1 MFRWRFIATLLRGQ
15 TRSLEDGFTLLEL
28 LAVLAILAM
37 AAAAFSW
44 GGQRTSETAKF
55 RAFITQTSAMLRDGR
70 ATAMRG
76 MCETIVRFDAGNR
89 RVEGPDGKSLGMP
102 VGVELSALV
111 AGDEA
116 AKSVADI
123 RFYPAGNSSGGALT
137 FSFRNQSYVIR
148 INWLTGNVSSERS

>member
-1 MFRWRFIATLLRGQ
+1 MRMPTSITERHSPRD
-15 TRSLEDGFTLLEL
+15 EDGFTLFEL
-28 LAVLAILAM
+28 LAVMVILAM

-70 ATAMRG
+70 ARAMRNRA
-76 MCETIVRFDAGNR
+76 ETVVRFDAGHR
-89 RVEGPDGKSLGMP
+89 QVEGPDGKNLGMP
-102 VGVELSALV
+102 PGVELSALV

-116 AKSVADI
+116 AKSTADI

-137 FSFRNQSYVIR
+137 FSFRNQAYVIR
-148 INWLTGNVSSERS
+148 VNWLTGNVSSQRS